1 MRKVGRERF
10 IKRGM
15 QKKDMLDRLVFAV
28 VMIAVIV
35 AVVYFLSR

>member
-1 MRKVGRERF
+1 
-10 IKRGM
+10 M